1 MLMRVKRYL
10 RYWPSLLAFALIAV
24 GTVIWVNAG
33 SSSVD
38 SLDRLPTVVATSQV
52 ELGLDRAELLNSV
65 EIRDLEIVARPE
77 GALST
82 LAEIP
87 DGVLVATHVAG
98 QAILRSSV
106 APNRVAALGPGYM
119 AVSVRLDPQRWVGP
133 ILLTG
138 RTVDIYDIDPEGPR
152 LISPDAVVVES
163 VSPSSV
169 DPKQE
174 TILSLGVRN
183 DTLAAVLVA
192 ASENRIWLV
201 GE

>member
-1 MLMRVKRYL
+1 MRVKRYL